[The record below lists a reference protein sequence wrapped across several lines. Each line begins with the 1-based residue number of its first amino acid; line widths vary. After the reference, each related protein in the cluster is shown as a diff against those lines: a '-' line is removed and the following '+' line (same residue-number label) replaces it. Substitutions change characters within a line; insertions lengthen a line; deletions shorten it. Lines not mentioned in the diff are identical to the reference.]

1 MCGRF
6 TLTKPEAIADH
17 FHITLDRLP
26 PPRYNIAPSQP
37 LGVICKHAPREFRL
51 MLWGLI
57 PPWAKDKTNKRLIN
71 ARAETA
77 HEKPSFRA
85 AFKRKRCL
93 IPATGFYEWRTDK
106 DGKQPFYFHLNHHQL
121 FAFAG
126 LWETWEDIETCTILT
141 TSAND
146 ILKPVH
152 HRMPVILSP
161 QDYRTWLSPTATAQE
176 LRSLLVPFNADHM
189 QAYPVSKAVN
199 TPTNESPSCIQVLGQ
214 TND

>member
-6 TLTKPEAIADH
+6 TLTKPEAIAEH
-17 FHITLDRLP
+17 FKVKVDRLP

-37 LGVICKHAPREFRL
+37 LGVIRNSKGNQRQFRL

-57 PPWAKDKTNKRLIN
+57 PPWAKDKENKRLIN
-71 ARAETA
+71 ARAETV

-85 AFKRKRCL
+85 AFKRRRCL

-106 DGKQPFYFHLNHHQL
+106 TGKQPFYFHLDHHHL

-141 TSAND
+141 TNANTT
-146 ILKPVH
+146 LKPIH

-161 QDYRTWLSPTATAQE
+161 QYYATWLSPFSAPAD
-176 LRSLLVPFNADHM
+176 LRSLLTAYPDDRM
-189 QAYPVSKAVN
+189 QAFPVSKAVN
-199 TPTNESPSCIQVLGQ
+199 NPTNESPDCIAVL
-214 TND
+214 NS

>member
-6 TLTKPEAIADH
+6 TLIKPDAIADH
-17 FHITLDRLP
+17 FQVSIDRLP

-37 LGVICKHAPREFRL
+37 LGVIRSSSSYRREFRL

-57 PPWAKDKTNKRLIN
+57 PPWAKDKAHKRLIN

-93 IPATGFYEWRTDK
+93 IPATGFYEWRTDSQ
-106 DGKQPFYFHLNHHQL
+106 GKQPFYFHLNTHQL

-126 LWETWEDIETCTILT
+126 LWETWEEIETCTILT
-141 TSAND
+141 TSANE

-161 QDYRTWLSPTATAQE
+161 EHYDTWLSRASSIDE
-176 LRSLLVPFNADHM
+176 LRSLLKPYSPNIM

-199 TPTNESPSCIQVLGQ
+199 NPTYESPDCVDILDG
-214 TND
+214 